1 MDKLNTKNNIID
13 VYKIAHRLVSITVE
27 NPDFSDLKINQFV
40 RIGEKE
46 YRVRSVPM
54 IHSTPPKSI
63 FSLDTFTIDYT
74 EDDLMNKVAVFTH
87 REVFKDD

>member
-1 MDKLNTKNNIID
+1 MKNKIID

-54 IHSTPPKSI
+54 IQSTPSKSI
-63 FSLDTFTIDYT
+63 LEIDTFAIDYT
-74 EDDLMNKVAVFTH
+74 EDDLMNKEAVF
-87 REVFKDD
+87 RRSDSEA

>member
-1 MDKLNTKNNIID
+1 MDKLNMKNKIID
-13 VYKIAHRLVSITVE
+13 VYKIAHRLISITVE

-46 YRVRSVPM
+46 YRVRSVHM

-63 FSLDTFTIDYT
+63 LEIDTFAIDYT
-74 EDDLMNKVAVFTH
+74 EDDLMNKEAVF
-87 REVFKDD
+87 RRLDSEA

>member
-1 MDKLNTKNNIID
+1 MDKLVMKNKIID
-13 VYKIAHRLVSITVE
+13 VYKIANRLVSITVE

-46 YRVRSVPM
+46 YRVHSVPM

-63 FSLDTFTIDYT
+63 LEIDTFTIDYT
-74 EDDLMNKVAVFTH
+74 EDDLMNKEAVF
-87 REVFKDD
+87 RRSNSES

>member
-1 MDKLNTKNNIID
+1 MDKLNTKNKIID

-27 NPDFSDLKINQFV
+27 NPDFSDLKINHAV

-46 YRVRSVPM
+46 YRVHGVPM
-54 IHSTPPKSI
+54 ICSTPPKSI

>member
-1 MDKLNTKNNIID
+1 MDKLNTKNKIID

-27 NPDFSDLKINQFV
+27 NTDFSDQKINQFV
-40 RIGEKE
+40 RIGENE

-63 FSLDTFTIDYT
+63 LEIDTFAIDYT
-74 EDDLMNKVAVFTH
+74 EDDLMNKEAVF
-87 REVFKDD
+87 RKSDSEA

>member
-1 MDKLNTKNNIID
+1 MKNKIID

-54 IHSTPPKSI
+54 IQSTPPKSI
-63 FSLDTFTIDYT
+63 LEIDTFAIDYT
-74 EDDLMNKVAVFTH
+74 EDDLMNIEAVF
-87 REVFKDD
+87 RRSDSEA